1 MSRGQAAKQATV
13 ESVPDETQ
21 SPAPEQADEQAGQRE
36 NVAGETSQ
44 QDDGAD
50 GASPIPPAPETQ
62 NNADMITE
70 AAAKLDI
77 T

>member
-1 MSRGQAAKQATV
+1 MSRGQAANQATI
-13 ESVPDETQ
+13 ESVPDEAQ
-21 SPAPEQADEQAGQRE
+21 SPAPEQAGEQAGQRE

-50 GASPIPPAPETQ
+50 GASPTPPTQ
-62 NNADMITE
+62 SNADMITE